1 MRRKTRAVKVGSV
14 TVGGDTPISIQSM
27 TNTSTQDKEATL
39 AQIKAL
45 SEAGCDIV
53 RIAIPDNDSLSS
65 VEYLVSKS
73 RVPLVADV
81 HYDHRLAIGAIE
93 RGIAKVRIHPGNIG
107 GFDKAEQVLRA
118 ALRYGASVRVGVNSG
133 SLPKEL
139 LAKYHGPSPEA
150 MTECALEYLKWIEQ
164 VGLDQVVFSLK
175 SSDVAGTIR
184 AYQLFSQVSDY
195 PLHIGVTEAGTLLK
209 GAVRSAVGLG
219 ILLSQ
224 GIGDTLRITLT
235 ADPLEEVSVAQEI
248 LSSLGLGAQRLRVI
262 SCPTCG
268 RTSGDLIAL
277 AQQVERELKDLS
289 HIPLKVAVMGCSVNG
304 PGEAKEAHV
313 GIALAKG
320 KAVLFRHGK
329 PIELLPL
336 SHAAVRLVEEARVIA
351 STFKR

>member
-1 MRRKTRAVKVGSV
+1 MRRKTRTVQVGSV
-14 TVGGDTPISIQSM
+14 TVGGDAPISIQSM

-53 RIAIPDNDSLSS
+53 RIAIPDNDSLLS
-65 VEYLVSKS
+65 VEYLVNQSS
-73 RVPLVADV
+73 VPLVADV

-93 RGIAKVRIHPGNIG
+93 RGMAKVRIHPGNIG

-118 ALRYGASVRVGVNSG
+118 ALKHGAAVRVGVNSG

-150 MTECALEYLKWIEQ
+150 MAECALEYVKWIEQ

-235 ADPLEEVSVAQEI
+235 ADPVEEVAVAQEI

-277 AQQVERELKDLS
+277 AQEVERELKDLS

-351 STFKR
+351 STFKG

>member
-1 MRRKTRAVKVGSV
+1 MRRKTRAVQVGSV
-14 TVGGDTPISIQSM
+14 TVGGGAPISIQSM
-27 TNTSTQDKEATL
+27 TNTSTKDQGATL
-39 AQIKAL
+39 GQIQAL
-45 SEAGCDIV
+45 YQAGCDIV
-53 RIAIPDNDSLSS
+53 RIAVPDNDSLLS
-65 VEYLVSKS
+65 VEYLVHASP
-73 RVPLVADV
+73 VPLVADV
-81 HYDHRLAIGAIE
+81 HFDYRLAVGAIE

-118 ALRYGASVRVGVNSG
+118 ALRHKAAVRIGVNSG

-139 LAKYHGPSPEA
+139 LARYQGPRPEA
-150 MTECALEYLKWIEQ
+150 MVECALEYVKWIEY

-175 SSDVAGTIR
+175 SSDVAGTIL
-184 AYQLFSQVSDY
+184 AYQLFSQAADY

-224 GIGDTLRITLT
+224 GIGDTLRIALT
-235 ADPLEEVSVAQEI
+235 ADPVEEVSVAQEI
-248 LSSLGLGAQRLRVI
+248 LSSLGIGAKRLRVI

-268 RTSGDLIAL
+268 RTSGDLISL
-277 AQQVERELKDLS
+277 AQEVEQQLKDLS

-329 PIELLPL
+329 PVELLPL
-336 SHAAVRLVEEARVIA
+336 SHAAERLVEEARVIA
-351 STFKR
+351 STFKG